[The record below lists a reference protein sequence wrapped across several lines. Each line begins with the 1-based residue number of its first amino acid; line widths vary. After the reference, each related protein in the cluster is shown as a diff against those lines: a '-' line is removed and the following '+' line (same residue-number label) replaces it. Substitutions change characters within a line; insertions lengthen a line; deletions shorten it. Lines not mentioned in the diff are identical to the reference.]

1 MSTSNYNKIMVL
13 GDEETVTLFEL
24 LGIEGKVVN
33 SFNEFELELYEIIK
47 DPMIGMILISEQ
59 ALAGHLDFYLNF
71 KLNNPKPF
79 IFSLPDIFQSKNIKT
94 DSITKKIQEY
104 IGKVM
109 R

>member
-1 MSTSNYNKIMVL
+1 MAISNYNRIKVL

-33 SFNEFELELYEIIK
+33 NFNEFELELNEIIK
-47 DPMIGMILISEQ
+47 NPTIGMVLISER
-59 ALAGHLDFYLNF
+59 ALTGHLDFYLNF

-79 IFSLPDIFQSKNIKT
+79 IFLLPDIFQSRNIKT
-94 DSITKKIQEY
+94 DSITKNIQEY

-109 R
+109 H

>member
-1 MSTSNYNKIMVL
+1 MSISNYNKIMAL

-33 SFNEFELELYEIIK
+33 DFNQFELELYETIK
-47 DPMIGMILISEQ
+47 NPTIGMVLISEKI
-59 ALAGHLDFYLNF
+59 LTGHLDFYLNF
-71 KLNNPKPF
+71 KLNNPTPF
-79 IFSLPDIFQSKNIKT
+79 IFLLPDIFQSKNTNT

-104 IGKVM
+104 IGKAM